1 MLNSYLGVLLPL
13 LILGGLAAILMHWL
27 GGNARRSGPPAPVA
41 KPLMT
46 QRERAILV
54 QIERI
59 LPAYRIH
66 AQVAMGAL
74 LMAPS
79 GPGRRHA
86 HSDRNAFAQK
96 IIDFVVEDPAT
107 GLIVA
112 LIEVDDRSHASGKDR
127 ARDAMTGAAG
137 YRTLRIP
144 AGTRPTFTDVLQ
156 IVGILRHA
164 EPADRQSGAAIPRI

>member
-1 MLNSYLGVLLPL
+1 MLTSYLVSWLPL
-13 LILGGLAAILMHWL
+13 LILGGLAAILMQWL
-27 GGNARRSGPPAPVA
+27 GVNAGRSAPPAPVA
-41 KPLMT
+41 KPLM
-46 QRERAILV
+46 AAAMLA

-66 AQVAMGAL
+66 AQVAMGAI

-79 GPGRRHA
+79 RPRRCPV

-96 IIDFVVEDPAT
+96 VIDFVVEDSAT
-107 GLIVA
+107 GRVVA
-112 LIEVDDRSHASGKDR
+112 LIEVDGRSHASDKDR

-144 AGTRPTFTDVLQ
+144 AGTKLTFNDVPQ

-164 EPADRQSGAAIPRI
+164 EPADGSRSVARPRG